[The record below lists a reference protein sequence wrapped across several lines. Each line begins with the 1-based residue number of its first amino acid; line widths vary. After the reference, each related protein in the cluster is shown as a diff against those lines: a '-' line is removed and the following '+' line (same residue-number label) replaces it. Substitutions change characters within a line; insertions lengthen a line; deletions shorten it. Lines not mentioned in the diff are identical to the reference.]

1 MSKGRL
7 NKRFYESVTVDKIVE
22 DDAVAWRVLLDGR
35 QIRTPGKLLLTF
47 PTKTLAQRVAG
58 EWEAQDER
66 INPSLMPL
74 TRLFNVATEQTPSRS
89 EDLFVEARRY
99 AATDLISYRAPNP
112 RILKERQSAAWDVWQ
127 DWAAAQGITLNVTDA
142 LQAIEQPEGSL
153 DAVEAF
159 ARHLDDVRLTLFV
172 HLIAVYGSVV
182 LSLAVLKGALSAEA
196 AFDISRVDAD
206 YQIELWGED
215 EQQADIT
222 NALRAE
228 TIALGGILE
237 IL

>member
-1 MSKGRL
+1 MSNGRL
-7 NKRFYESVTVDKIVE
+7 NKRFYKLVTVDEVLAGG
-22 DDAVAWRVLLDGR
+22 DSAWRVLLDGR
-35 QIRTPGKLLLTF
+35 QVRTPGKLLLTL
-47 PTKTLAQRVAG
+47 PTKTFAQRVAG
-58 EWEAQDER
+58 EWEAQEER

-74 TRLFNVATEQTPSRS
+74 TRLINVATEQTPTRRD
-89 EDLFVEARRY
+89 DLLAESRRY

-127 DWAAAQGITLNVTDA
+127 GWAAEQGVA
-142 LQAIEQPEGSL
+142 LLTTEDIQAISQPEASL
-153 DAVEAF
+153 KAVEDF
-159 ARHLDDVRLTLFV
+159 ASRLDDIRLTLFV
-172 HLIAVYGSVV
+172 HLIAVYGSVI
-182 LSLAVLKGALSAEA
+182 LALAVLKDVLSAEA

-215 EQQADIT
+215 EEQADIT
-222 NALRAE
+222 AALRAE